1 MSDKFMH
8 IAKNMYQLM
17 PLFQSKVRMKKI
29 RKELEEKGFKEHF
42 NKTHIRALFLLS
54 NKGKMISSQLGK
66 LIGLE
71 RGSVT
76 TLVKHLIQEGY
87 VIKEQCKVDKRK
99 QYLAI
104 TYKGKKMVEEIDKLY
119 IKEVKNAFKELSEIE
134 LDGFIDSLDN
144 LTKIIKKL

>member
-1 MSDKFMH
+1 MSDNFMH

-17 PLFQSKVRMKKI
+17 PLFQSKVRIKKI

-42 NKTHIRALFLLS
+42 NKNHIRALFLLS
-54 NKGKMISSQLGK
+54 NKGNMISSQLGK

-76 TLVKHLIQEGY
+76 TLVKHLMQEGY
-87 VIKEQCKVDKRK
+87 VAKEQCEVDKRK
-99 QYLAI
+99 QFLVI
-104 TYKGKKMVEEIDKLY
+104 TYKGKSMVEEIDKLY
-119 IKEVKNAFKELSEIE
+119 IKEVKSAFEKLSEDE
-134 LDGFIDSLDN
+134 LDKFIKSLDS